1 MIDIKLVREDVDGL
15 IKRLNTRGG
24 DYSNL
29 KDVVAMDEMRRD
41 LLVQVESLKA
51 ERNESSKKIGEL
63 KRNNEDVTELLASI
77 DDHGEKIKEFDNQVK
92 ELDKKIND
100 ILGTTP
106 NVPRETVTIGVD
118 ENDNKELRKVMEPT
132 KYNFTPKPHYEIAEA
147 LDIVDFERATKIAG
161 ARFSILKG
169 AGARLERAI
178 YNFMLDYQTEQNGFT
193 EYLPPYMVNTKTMY
207 GTGQLPK
214 FEEDMFGVEDTDY
227 WLIPTS
233 EVPLTNLHA
242 EEILINPEL
251 PMKFTALTPCFRREA
266 GSAGRDTR
274 GLIRQHQFNKVEM
287 VMYAHPDKSYDALD
301 MLTDHAESILKA
313 LKLPYRV
320 IELCTGDMGFG
331 AATTNDLEVWMPGFN
346 TYREIS
352 SCSNCGDFQAR
363 RMNLKYKTDE
373 MKRAEYL
380 HTLNGSGLAVGRA
393 FAAIL
398 ENYQNEDG
406 SVNIPEVLIPYMGGL
421 TKIEKSNTK

>member
-1 MIDIKLVREDVDGL
+1 MIDIKLVRDDVEGL
-15 IKRLNTRGG
+15 ITRLNTRGG

-29 KDVVAMDEMRRD
+29 RDVVTMDEQRRAII
-41 LLVQVESLKA
+41 QEVEQLKA
-51 ERNESSKKIGEL
+51 LRNEQSKKIGQM
-63 KRNNEDVTELLASI
+63 KRNGEDTTEIMASI
-77 DDHGEKIKEFDNQVK
+77 DQEGDKIKDLDVQLK
-92 ELDKKIND
+92 ELDTKIYD
-100 ILGTTP
+100 ILSTTP
-106 NVPRETVTIGVD
+106 NVPRETVVVGAD

-132 KYNFTPKPHYEIAEA
+132 KFDFQAKPHYEIAEG
-147 LDIVDFERATKIAG
+147 LDIVDFERAAKITG
-161 ARFSILKG
+161 ARFAILKG

-178 YNFMLDYQTEQNGFT
+178 YNFMLDYQTETNGFM
-193 EYLPPYMVNTKTMY
+193 EYLPPYMVNSQTMF

-214 FEEDMFGVEDTDY
+214 FEEDMFGIVDTDY

-233 EVPLTNLHA
+233 EVPLTNMYA
-242 EEILINPEL
+242 NEILSNPTL

-287 VMYAHPDKSYDALD
+287 VMYAHPDKSYEALD

-331 AATTNDLEVWMPGFN
+331 AATTNDLEVWMPGFD

-352 SCSNCGDFQAR
+352 SCSNCVDFQAR
-363 RMNLKYKTDE
+363 RMNLKFKTDDMAKPE
-373 MKRAEYL
+373 FL
-380 HTLNGSGLAVGRA
+380 HTLNGSGLAVGRT

-406 SVNIPEVLIPYMGGL
+406 SVTIPEVLVPYMGGL
-421 TKIEKSNTK
+421 TKIEKK